1 MNSGTPNNR
10 GIQIIQIMVDPVSY
24 KINTTKETVC
34 SASSYTKR
42 RRVKWKLHLT
52 NCDARDTG
60 QMCANTE
67 RRISPS
73 HSAGASVAV
82 PGSYKACNF
91 HGNLNGGFHG
101 SFNDNPMETSMT
113 ASMTASMAISMAN
126 STAVT
131 METSTTVCMTA
142 PMTISMTNDNY
153 KDIYMHNDRDKDK
166 FKDNDN
172 GSDNNNASQ
181 FNDKCNI
188 NTDDNDTGNYS
199 QQGYIIASKD
209 TDYDNYEE
217 SDKVT
222 DIGIQ
227 ISDNHTINR
236 NYNDKKSSLIS
247 RGKLKQ
253 GPEGGQR
260 RASPP
265 PK

>member
-1 MNSGTPNNR
+1 
-10 GIQIIQIMVDPVSY
+10 
-24 KINTTKETVC
+24 
-34 SASSYTKR
+34 
-42 RRVKWKLHLT
+42 
-52 NCDARDTG
+52 
-60 QMCANTE
+60 
-67 RRISPS
+67 
-73 HSAGASVAV
+73 
-82 PGSYKACNF
+82 
-91 HGNLNGGFHG
+91 
-101 SFNDNPMETSMT
+101 
-113 ASMTASMAISMAN
+113 
-126 STAVT
+126 
-131 METSTTVCMTA
+131 
-142 PMTISMTNDNY
+142 
-153 KDIYMHNDRDKDK
+153 MHNDRDKDK

-199 QQGYIIASKD
+199 QQGYIVASKD